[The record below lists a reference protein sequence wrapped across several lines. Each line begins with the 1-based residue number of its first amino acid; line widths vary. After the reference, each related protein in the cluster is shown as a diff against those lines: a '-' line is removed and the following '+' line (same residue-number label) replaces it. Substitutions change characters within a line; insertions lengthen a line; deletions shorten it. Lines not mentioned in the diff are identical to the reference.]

1 MKKLFLISTGLLTAC
16 FAQAQPVS
24 DNATIP
30 IGVTLNSILRL
41 TVVSGGN
48 IEFVV
53 NTMNDYTNG
62 INSGGTNT
70 RYWTKFNVAS
80 SVDYTVSMYSEETAL
95 IATDV
100 AGAGSTIPLNNVGFT
115 LGDGAGGA
123 LVDNTPANYVYIGE
137 GSAEGLDD
145 TSIDLVTGEAGDA
158 TANSFTIKWRLGT
171 MEAGGATTMFATSLL
186 SQSIDAGRYSTNVV
200 LILAPQ

>member
-1 MKKLFLISTGLLTAC
+1 MKKLLLIPMGLLMAC
-16 FAQAQPVS
+16 LTQAQPVS

-48 IEFVV
+48 IEFIVS
-53 NTMNDYTNG
+53 TMKDYTDG
-62 INSGGTNT
+62 INSGGANT

-80 SVDYTVSMYSEETAL
+80 SVDYTVSMYSEEAAL
-95 IATDV
+95 NTTDLAIV
-100 AGAGSTIPLNNVGFT
+100 GASTILLDNVGYT

-123 LVDNTPANYVYIGE
+123 LADGAPWVYTGE
-137 GSAEGLDD
+137 GSAEAL
-145 TSIDLVTGEAGDA
+145 TAAALPALITGPAGDA
-158 TANSFTIKWRLGT
+158 LANNFTIKWRLGT
-171 MEAGGATTMFATSLL
+171 QEAGGAIPMNVSSLL
-186 SQSIDAGRYSTNVV
+186 DQSIGAGRYSTNVV